1 MSDSSRVAIIGAGPA
16 GLMAAETLTN
26 KGIGVDIYDAMP
38 SVGRKF
44 LMAGKSGLN
53 ITHAEEKTNFLSR
66 YDDNTQ
72 IKDFV
77 ASFAAEE
84 IVEWMNGLG
93 IQAHTGSTGRIFPS
107 MMKSSPLLRAW
118 LIRLGERGAALHTK
132 HRWTGWNDFGGLI
145 FETPDGAR
153 TSSPSATIFALG
165 GQSWKRLGS
174 DGKWLEMFKS
184 QNISTEEFAPSN
196 NGFTVDWSDK
206 MQKDFAGAPLKSIG
220 VGLGQNLI
228 RGEFVI
234 TKNGIESG
242 VIYTLSA
249 KIRNQL
255 KAYGSATLTLDLV
268 PDLSESIL
276 AEKLRRPRG
285 KQSLSN
291 HLRKACKLT
300 GVKLALVYE
309 NVEKSTLQDMDK
321 LAARIK
327 ALPIKITGA
336 SPLDE
341 AISTIGGVAWDAL
354 DEHLMLKEM
363 PGVFC
368 AGEMIDWDAPTGGYL
383 ITACLATGR
392 AAGLGASSWLNK

>member
-26 KGIGVDIYDAMP
+26 QGIGVDIYDAMP

-196 NGFTVDWSDK
+196 NGFTVDWSNK

-309 NVEKSTLQDMDK
+309 SVEKSTLQDMDK